1 MNNSCEHTTAPVVR
15 PADLNDVQAI
25 FDLIREHA
33 DDLIIRSFND
43 IVQNIDRFY
52 VADQNG
58 EVVGC
63 AAWSLLPEIGELKHT
78 AVEIKSVA
86 VRRPWRRQGTGRA
99 LVQAVIDRVAPLRVA
114 QMFVLTF
121 APEFF
126 RSMGFTEIP
135 KTQIMHKI
143 YMGCINCTKHANP
156 FTCPEVAMVLIP
168 GHDAT
173 PKPATPQES

>member
-1 MNNSCEHTTAPVVR
+1 MKECCQASAAPVVR

-33 DDLIIRSFND
+33 DNLITRSFND

-52 VADQNG
+52 VAEQAG
-58 EVVGC
+58 GIVGC
-63 AAWSLLPEIGELKHT
+63 AAWSLLPEIGEVTHT

-86 VRRPWRRQGTGRA
+86 VRRSWRGRGTGRA
-99 LVQAVIDRVAPLRVA
+99 LVQAVIARVAPLRVA
-114 QMFVLTF
+114 QMIVLTF

-126 RSMGFTEIP
+126 RSLGFTEIP

-156 FTCPEVAMVLIP
+156 FTCPEVAMVLAP
-168 GHDAT
+168 G
-173 PKPATPQES
+173 PAAPQDRRP